1 MILASFLLLFSPA
14 FPVDKP
20 ASPSEQSTQLAG
32 HTEEAALTKAG
43 GSSLPDA
50 PPAKADVSKD
60 AEAITP
66 GVTASAL
73 KTPVKPAARGSY
85 ETGRERKVW
94 YGLVAVGPSA
104 AIFDAYT
111 TRRAISGNYGVESDP
126 LMRPF
131 AHSNAMYFA
140 TQVSPA
146 ILDYVGHR
154 MMTSEHQWMRRVWWV
169 PQVAGSSLSIS
180 AGIHNYRLVP

>member
-1 MILASFLLLFSPA
+1 MILASLLLLFSPA
-14 FPVDKP
+14 FPADNP
-20 ASPSEQSTQLAG
+20 ASPSEQLTQFNG
-32 HTEEAALTKAG
+32 HTGEVVSTKTG
-43 GSSLPDA
+43 NSSLPDA
-50 PPAKADVSKD
+50 PLSKADVSKD
-60 AEAITP
+60 SEAITP
-66 GVTASAL
+66 GMASTAL
-73 KTPVKPAARGSY
+73 KTPVKPAARSSY
-85 ETGRERKVW
+85 ETQRERKIW
-94 YGLVAVGPSA
+94 YGLVAVGHSA

-111 TRRAISGNYGVESDP
+111 TRRAISGNYGSESDP

-146 ILDYVGHR
+146 ILDYLGHR

-169 PQVAGSSLSIS
+169 PQAAGSSLSIS